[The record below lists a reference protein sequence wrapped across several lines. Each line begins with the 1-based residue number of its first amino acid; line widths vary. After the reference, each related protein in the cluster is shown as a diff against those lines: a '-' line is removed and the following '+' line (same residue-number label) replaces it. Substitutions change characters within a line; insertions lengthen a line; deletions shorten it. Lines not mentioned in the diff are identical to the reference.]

1 MTTQDTP
8 RRQTPNHQ
16 KILMALATGHSQ
28 AEVARVV
35 GVNVRTVKRYVADP
49 LFRAELEEA
58 KRELV
63 AQICASM
70 VDASTS
76 AVGTL
81 KELLASRDEWV
92 KLKAAKEIL
101 DASLRYREAEQESR
115 ISVLEERARDLLA
128 AR

>member
-8 RRQTPNHQ
+8 RRRTPNHQ
-16 KILMALATGHSQ
+16 RILMALAAGHSQ

-49 LFRAELEEA
+49 LFRAELEET

-63 AQICASM
+63 AQVSASL
-70 VDASTS
+70 VDATTS

-81 KELLASRDEWV
+81 KTLLGDRDHWIR
-92 KLKAAKEIL
+92 LKAANSIM
-101 DASLRYREAEQESR
+101 DMSLRYREAEQDSR
-115 ISVLEERARDLLA
+115 IAVLEERARDLLA